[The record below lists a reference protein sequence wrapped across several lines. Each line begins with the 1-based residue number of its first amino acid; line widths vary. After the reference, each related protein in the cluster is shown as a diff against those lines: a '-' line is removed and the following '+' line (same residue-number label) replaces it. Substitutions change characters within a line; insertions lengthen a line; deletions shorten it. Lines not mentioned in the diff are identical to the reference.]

1 MASQEKNKYSL
12 AFKQQV
18 IQEYE
23 RGATFAA
30 LQRKY
35 GIPQGPTIRR
45 WLKQFNRPAGD
56 QSPMTEPE
64 TSPTPE
70 IQALQERIAA
80 LEKLVAQLSLDKL
93 MLESTVAVLERRDEP
108 VKKKSDTRSSA
119 RRSGGGP
126 NNPRR

>member
-18 IQEYE
+18 VQEYE
-23 RGATFAA
+23 RGASFAA

-45 WLKQFNRPAGD
+45 WLNQFSRQTGD
-56 QSPMTEPE
+56 QTPMTRKVTNTTTE
-64 TSPTPE
+64 TET
-70 IQALQERIAA
+70 LQERVAA

-93 MLESTVAVLERRDEP
+93 MLESTITVLEQRSEP
-108 VKKKSDTRSSA
+108 VKKKNGMRSSA
-119 RRSGGGP
+119 RR
-126 NNPRR
+126 

>member
-12 AFKQQV
+12 AFKRQV
-18 IQEYE
+18 VQEYE

-45 WLKQFNRPAGD
+45 WLKQFSAHPGE
-56 QSPMTEPE
+56 QTPMTHE
-64 TSPTPE
+64 TTTVAAD
-70 IQALQERIAA
+70 IQVQQAERIAA

-93 MLESTVAVLERRDEP
+93 MLESTITVLEQRSEP
-108 VKKKSDTRSSA
+108 VKKKNGTRSS
-119 RRSGGGP
+119 RR
-126 NNPRR
+126 R